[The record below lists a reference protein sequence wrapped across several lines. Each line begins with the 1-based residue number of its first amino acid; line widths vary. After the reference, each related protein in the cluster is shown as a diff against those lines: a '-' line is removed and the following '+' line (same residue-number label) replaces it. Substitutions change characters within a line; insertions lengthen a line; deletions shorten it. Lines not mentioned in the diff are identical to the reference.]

1 LIFIPQEN
9 SPLFT
14 KGLLAA
20 PAKSAG
26 GFRVGS
32 GKYGLILIM
41 YVAHHTEMAM
51 LFPDV
56 SQQVSL
62 SPARRS
68 YLEYKFGTVSQNN
81 GSRFLAG
88 LILLSKVKSY
98 NGRNRFILPFIVRM
112 FVHNS
117 F

>member
-9 SPLFT
+9 SPPFT

-20 PAKSAG
+20 AARSAG

-41 YVAHHTEMAM
+41 YVAHHPDMVM

-56 SQQVSL
+56 SFTGFIES
-62 SPARRS
+62 
-68 YLEYKFGTVSQNN
+68 
-81 GSRFLAG
+81 GS
-88 LILLSKVKSY
+88 
-98 NGRNRFILPFIVRM
+98 
-112 FVHNS
+112 
-117 F
+117 